1 METATTLVYDGSF
14 NGFLSCIYRAFELKH
29 RVIALKKSGS
39 GEQELFLNQQFVPTD
54 VALAKLVWNGISQ
67 KKHAA
72 IRTIYFAFLS
82 ETEGIEMLL
91 YTYIKFLMGALNP
104 EENTHLHELTV
115 TLTNL
120 AEKVEQEKR
129 RIETFVQ
136 FQRTEDEGYMA
147 HIKPKY
153 NVLPLLSK
161 YLKEKYRN
169 GSWQIFDHKRNY
181 GLVYNRGVLEFTPLQ
196 TKLARAV

>member
-1 METATTLVYDGSF
+1 METSTTLVYDGSF
-14 NGFLSCIYRAFELKH
+14 NGFLSCIYKAFELKH
-29 RVIALKKSGS
+29 RVVALKKSDS

-54 VALAKLVWNGISQ
+54 VAIAKLVWNGISQ
-67 KKHAA
+67 KRHAA

-82 ETEGIEMLL
+82 EAEDIEMLL
-91 YTYIKFLMGALNP
+91 YTYIKSLMGALKP
-104 EENTHLHELTV
+104 EESNHLHELIT
-115 TLTNL
+115 TLNHL

-136 FQRTEDEGYMA
+136 FQRTEDEGYLA

-181 GLVYNRGVLEFTPLQ
+181 GLVYNRGVLEFTPLR
-196 TKLARAV
+196 TKLAHAV